1 MSFAYYIA
9 SDKIGE
15 QDPKL
20 GGVLIHNFFN
30 KLTEAKEL
38 PSYILLVERGVQLLL
53 PEFSAIEALKV
64 LEEKGV
70 EILACISCL
79 EFYDIKDQVV
89 LGKISNMPSII
100 ETMHKV
106 DKVIRL

>member
-20 GGVLIHNFFN
+20 GGLLIHNFFN

-38 PSYILLVERGVQLLL
+38 PSHILLVERGVHLLL
-53 PEFSAIEALKV
+53 PEFSAIEAIKS

-70 EILACISCL
+70 EFLACVTCL
-79 EFYDIKDQVV
+79 EYYDLKDQIVM
-89 LGKISNMPSII
+89 GKISNMPSII
-100 ETMHKV
+100 EAMHQV
-106 DKVIRL
+106 EKVIRI